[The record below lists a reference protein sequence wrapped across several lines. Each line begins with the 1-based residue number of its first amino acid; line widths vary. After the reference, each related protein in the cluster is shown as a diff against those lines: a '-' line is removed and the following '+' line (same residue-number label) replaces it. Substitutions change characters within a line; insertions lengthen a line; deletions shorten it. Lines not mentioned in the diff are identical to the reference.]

1 MQLALDVQIPTELGG
16 VEAAALYIDTEGS
29 LMPTRMEQMALALQR
44 HIAGVVKVGQEGQ
57 RGRPPAALA
66 TTQQLLSPPTPLRSV
81 ALTSRASRAR
91 SQSPS
96 LSPASSIECTLSGA
110 RRSQTSLRP
119 CVAWRGS

>member
-57 RGRPPAALA
+57 RGHP
-66 TTQQLLSPPTPLRSV
+66 LLLWR
-81 ALTSRASRAR
+81 
-91 SQSPS
+91 
-96 LSPASSIECTLSGA
+96 
-110 RRSQTSLRP
+110 RRSSFSLCPPLSEALR
-119 CVAWRGS
+119 